1 MRKSVLI
8 LGVGILSLSL
18 TACSI
23 TSIVDKFKD
32 PEQLSRELH
41 ESPRFL
47 YDTVPAEGYDNVS
60 ILSNEFFKGKPYNN
74 MVNFGDNILLIA
86 EGIYGNQSNQ
96 EEDMDFPIDEN
107 SPETQDNPEAEYNP
121 EDEFMEEAE
130 GDPKFEYSFDVYN
143 PWSNEIIGSLS
154 RDDIDCDYYRVTKDR
169 LLLFSYDNYSVSS
182 YDLELNYIG
191 TFNYRDIDELA
202 SSLFY
207 ESSDNYLYT
216 TTFSDNQFLKVDP
229 ESFEYTTFDSK
240 LYDPSIINFSED
252 GKYMLLSGINKE
264 SLKYTVHAV
273 DTENMQTVSSIDL
286 QSHQGAI
293 NDKALV
299 TVYDSELNEW
309 VYQKHNDY
317 KLYFNIPDVRDVRL
331 LPDGTVLIHREEDY
345 DEGDNS
351 NHSVTYYQMD
361 ETGKCINDFKFVCPV
376 SSNNEYTY
384 FSSDYVYLKDCN
396 SVMFLVYTSG
406 VNPYILVW
414 DLDANHKVKSEIKS
428 STSPEGCISSKK
440 KKSAS
445 LIKEPDS
452 YNWGKLTSAN
462 MKASSL
468 EDKYNIEIYLGPEI
482 PKKIDVFSC
491 KQNTDPIVVNE
502 AVNHLE
508 KILGCYPDNF
518 FNQLCYGDIKGIRIY
533 LAGDLKG
540 DGKENIEDPSGYVC
554 NMDNYM
560 VMVLD
565 SNYYWNWDDTVNH
578 ELSHM
583 IDRRLEF
590 LSNYRKDSLYSEDK
604 WNSYNPKKFEYLSNY
619 IGYEN
624 NDLYVNNSDYFF
636 SDYGIT
642 FPTEDRAL
650 IFGAAM
656 DYYLNNFSDE
666 RLTDKQSPLHKKLEY
681 YCKCIRDGF
690 NTSGWNDTMPWEQL
704 TK

>member
-86 EGIYGNQSNQ
+86 EGIYGNQSNH

-286 QSHQGAI
+286 QSQQGAI

-428 STSPEGCISSKK
+428 STSPEGCISSKQ

-445 LIKEPDS
+445 LR
-452 YNWGKLTSAN
+452 T
-462 MKASSL
+462 
-468 EDKYNIEIYLGPEI
+468 
-482 PKKIDVFSC
+482 
-491 KQNTDPIVVNE
+491 NTI
-502 AVNHLE
+502 
-508 KILGCYPDNF
+508 
-518 FNQLCYGDIKGIRIY
+518 
-533 LAGDLKG
+533 
-540 DGKENIEDPSGYVC
+540 
-554 NMDNYM
+554 
-560 VMVLD
+560 
-565 SNYYWNWDDTVNH
+565 
-578 ELSHM
+578 
-583 IDRRLEF
+583 
-590 LSNYRKDSLYSEDK
+590 
-604 WNSYNPKKFEYLSNY
+604 
-619 IGYEN
+619 
-624 NDLYVNNSDYFF
+624 
-636 SDYGIT
+636 
-642 FPTEDRAL
+642 
-650 IFGAAM
+650 
-656 DYYLNNFSDE
+656 
-666 RLTDKQSPLHKKLEY
+666 
-681 YCKCIRDGF
+681 
-690 NTSGWNDTMPWEQL
+690 
-704 TK
+704 